1 MSSMMKTAG
10 ELREHLIGKATADE
24 EFRARLLSDPK
35 AAVEEE
41 LGLTVPAGF
50 NIVVHENIAA
60 DTTHLVLPPS
70 AALGEGDPQEAAGG
84 TPPHLRGKREGESD
98 WEAFCRTVFR

>member
-1 MSSMMKTAG
+1 MSSVMKTVG
-10 ELREHLIGKATADE
+10 ELRNHLIEKATADE

-41 LGLTVPAGF
+41 LGLTIPAGF
-50 NIVVHENIAA
+50 NIVVHENVAA
-60 DTTHLVLPPS
+60 DTTHLVLPPF
-70 AALGEGDPQEAAGG
+70 AKLGEADLQQAAAG

-98 WEAFCRTVFR
+98 WDAICRTLFR

>member
-1 MSSMMKTAG
+1 MSSVMKTVG
-10 ELREHLIGKATADE
+10 ELRSHLIDRATADE

-41 LGLTVPAGF
+41 LGLTIPAGF
-50 NIVVHENIAA
+50 NIVVHENVAA

-70 AALGEGDPQEAAGG
+70 AKLGEADLQQAAGG

-98 WEAFCRTVFR
+98 WDAICRTLFR

>member
-1 MSSMMKTAG
+1 MKTVG
-10 ELREHLIGKATADE
+10 ELRNHLIEKATADE

-41 LGLTVPAGF
+41 LGLTIPAGF
-50 NIVVHENIAA
+50 NIVVHENVAA

-70 AALGEGDPQEAAGG
+70 AKLGEASLQQAEGG
-84 TPPHLRGKREGESD
+84 GGKLAGESD
-98 WEAFCRTVFR
+98 WDAICRTLFR